1 MSTEK
6 RRVVL
11 ISGASGGVG
20 AGVALSCASAGWSVW
35 IMARRAAEAQ
45 LVADRATALGGTAQ
59 VFVGDVGDPVS
70 VRDAIATIIEREGRL
85 DGIVHN
91 ATSGR
96 SPIPAPL
103 AEVPFADVADHVR
116 VSLRGTHLLATEGH
130 RHLAA
135 THGSFVV
142 LTSEA
147 GFEGKARLP
156 VYAAVKAAQRGV
168 VRALAREWGPTG
180 ARANCVAPLASTP
193 AMTTAFENDPE
204 MAARVL
210 ARNPLARLGD
220 AETDIGPVVRFL
232 LSDESRYVTGMTL
245 MADGGSCPIT

>member
-1 MSTEK
+1 MNASNTK
-6 RRVVL
+6 VVL

-20 AGVALSCASAGWSVW
+20 AGVALACASAGWNIW

-45 LVADRATALGGTAQ
+45 EVADQAISRGGTAR
-59 VFVGDVGDPVS
+59 VFLGDVGDPAS
-70 VRDAIATIIEREGRL
+70 VHSAVTTIIESDGRL

-91 ATSGR
+91 ATSGL
-96 SPIPAPL
+96 SPIPTTL
-103 AEVPFADVADHVR
+103 AEVPFDDVADHVK
-116 VSLRGTHLLATEGH
+116 VSLRGTYLLASAGH
-130 RHLAA
+130 AHLTAVQ
-135 THGSFVV
+135 GSFVA

-168 VRALAREWGPTG
+168 IRSLAREWGPTG

-193 AMTTAFENDPE
+193 AMTAAFANDPA
-204 MAARVL
+204 MATRVL
-210 ARNPLARLGD
+210 ARNPLDRLGD
-220 AETDIGPVVRFL
+220 AEADIGPVVRFL
-232 LSDESRYVTGMTL
+232 LSDESRYVNGMTL

>member
-1 MSTEK
+1 MSTPNTK
-6 RRVVL
+6 VVL

-20 AGVALSCASAGWSVW
+20 AGVALACASAGWNIW
-35 IMARRAAEAQ
+35 IMARRATEAQ
-45 LVADRATALGGTAQ
+45 AVADQANTHGGFAQ
-59 VFVGDVGDPVS
+59 VFVGDVGDPAS
-70 VRDAIATIIEREGRL
+70 VRSAVAAIIESHGRL

-91 ATSGR
+91 ATSGL
-96 SPIPAPL
+96 SPMPTTL
-103 AEVPFADVADHVR
+103 AEVPFADVGDHVG
-116 VSLRGTHLLATEGH
+116 VSLRGTYLLAAEGH
-130 RHLAA
+130 PHLVAA
-135 THGSFVV
+135 QGSFVV

-168 VRALAREWGPTG
+168 IRSLAREWGPTG

-193 AMTTAFENDPE
+193 AMTAAFANDPA
-204 MAARVL
+204 MATRVL

-220 AETDIGPVVRFL
+220 AEADIGPVVRFL
-232 LSDESRYVTGMTL
+232 LSDESRYVNGMTL

>member
-1 MSTEK
+1 MSDSNTK
-6 RRVVL
+6 VVL

-20 AGVALSCASAGWSVW
+20 AGVALACASAGWTIW
-35 IMARRAAEAQ
+35 IMARRATEAQ
-45 LVADRATALGGTAQ
+45 AVADQAASRGGSAR
-59 VFVGDVGDPVS
+59 VFIGDVSDPAS
-70 VRDAIATIIEREGRL
+70 VRTAVATVIDSDGRL

-91 ATSGR
+91 ATSGL
-96 SPIPAPL
+96 SPIPTSL
-103 AEVPFADVADHVR
+103 AEVPFDDVEDHVK
-116 VSLRGTHLLATEGH
+116 VSVRGTYLLAAEGH
-130 RHLAA
+130 AHLVAA
-135 THGSFVV
+135 QGSFVA

-168 VRALAREWGPTG
+168 IRSLAREWGPTG

-193 AMTTAFENDPE
+193 AMSAAFANDPA
-204 MAARVL
+204 MATRVL

-220 AETDIGPVVRFL
+220 AELDIGPVVRFL
-232 LSDESRYVTGMTL
+232 LSDESRYVNGMTV

>member
-1 MSTEK
+1 MSGPH

-20 AGVALSCASAGWSVW
+20 AGIALACARAGWSIW
-35 IMARRAAEAQ
+35 IMARRVAEAEA
-45 LVADRATALGGTAQ
+45 VAQQAIAHGGAAH
-59 VFVGDVGDPVS
+59 VVIGDVGDVGS
-70 VRDAIATIIEREGRL
+70 VRSAVSTVIDTEGRL

-91 ATSGR
+91 ATSGL
-96 SPIPAPL
+96 SPVPTTL
-103 AEVPFADVADHVR
+103 AEIPMADVADHVR
-116 VSLRGTHLLATEGH
+116 VSLRGTHLLASAGH
-130 RHLAA
+130 PHLVA
-135 THGSFVV
+135 TGGSFVA

-168 VRALAREWGPTG
+168 VRALAREWGPLG

-193 AMTTAFENDPE
+193 AMTTAFANDPA
-204 MAARVL
+204 MAMRVL
-210 ARNPLARLGD
+210 ARNPLGRLGD
-220 AETDIGPVVRFL
+220 AEMDIGPVVRFL
-232 LSDESRYVTGMTL
+232 LSDEGRYVNGMTV

>member
-1 MSTEK
+1 MNASK
-6 RRVVL
+6 KNVVL

-20 AGVALSCASAGWSVW
+20 AGVVLACATAGWTTW
-35 IMARRAAEAQ
+35 IMARRAVEAQ
-45 LVADRATALGGTAQ
+45 KIADQATSNGGSAR
-59 VFVGDVGDPVS
+59 VFVGDVGNPES
-70 VRDAIATIIEREGRL
+70 VHAAIARIIEQDGRL

-91 ATSGR
+91 ATSGL
-96 SPIPAPL
+96 SPIPTSI

-116 VSLRGTHLLATEGH
+116 VSLRGTYLLAAAGH
-130 RHLAA
+130 PHLVA
-135 THGSFVV
+135 TQGSFVA

-168 VRALAREWGPTG
+168 IRSLAREWGPTG

-193 AMTTAFENDPE
+193 AMTAAFANDPA
-204 MAARVL
+204 MATRVL
-210 ARNPLARLGD
+210 ARNPLDRLGD
-220 AETDIGPVVRFL
+220 AEADIGPVVRFL